1 MKKYNYNFIIHLLL
15 NKYGWTRGDR
25 CLDLRRPMAVES
37 DKVYSRLALDTQERS
52 TIRDTAEHG
61 CSGGTISE
69 LIYYADTSAFYEKY
83 QDEIWRRL
91 GDMADDLGEDSIL
104 HLIATFNGAKDVG
117 SPLQLKNLLAWW
129 AAEEVCRGICMDWDD
144 EDRATA

>member
-1 MKKYNYNFIIHLLL
+1 
-15 NKYGWTRGDR
+15 
-25 CLDLRRPMAVES
+25 MAVEFKQDS
-37 DKVYSRLALDTQERS
+37 ILDWLLETQERS
-52 TIRDTAEHG
+52 TIKDTAEHG

-104 HLIATFNGAKDVG
+104 HLISTFTGVKDVW

-144 EDRATA
+144 EERATA

>member
-1 MKKYNYNFIIHLLL
+1 
-15 NKYGWTRGDR
+15 
-25 CLDLRRPMAVES
+25 MAVEFKQDS
-37 DKVYSRLALDTQERS
+37 ILDWLLETQERS
-52 TIRDTAEHG
+52 TIKDTAEHG

-91 GDMADDLGEDSIL
+91 GDMADDLGEDSIV
-104 HLIATFNGAKDVG
+104 HFISTFQGVKDVG
-117 SPLQLKNLLAWW
+117 APLQLKNLLAWW

-144 EDRATA
+144 EERATA

>member
-1 MKKYNYNFIIHLLL
+1 
-15 NKYGWTRGDR
+15 
-25 CLDLRRPMAVES
+25 MAVEFGQS
-37 DKVYSRLALDTQERS
+37 SILDWLLDTQESS

-83 QDEIWRRL
+83 KEEIWQRL
-91 GDMADDLGEDSIL
+91 SDMAGDLGCDSIL
-104 HLIATFNGAKDVG
+104 HLIVTFNGAKEVG
-117 SPLQLKNLLAWW
+117 SELQLRNLLAWW

-144 EDRATA
+144 EERATA

>member
-1 MKKYNYNFIIHLLL
+1 
-15 NKYGWTRGDR
+15 
-25 CLDLRRPMAVES
+25 MAVEFKQDS
-37 DKVYSRLALDTQERS
+37 ILDWLLETQDKS
-52 TIRDTAEHG
+52 TIKDVVQHG

-83 QDEIWRRL
+83 KEEIWQRL
-91 GDMADDLGEDSIL
+91 SDMADDLGCESIL
-104 HLIATFNGAKDVG
+104 HLIATFNGAKEVG

-144 EDRATA
+144 EERATA

>member
-1 MKKYNYNFIIHLLL
+1 
-15 NKYGWTRGDR
+15 
-25 CLDLRRPMAVES
+25 MAVEFGQDS
-37 DKVYSRLALDTQERS
+37 ILDWLLDTQEKS
-52 TIRDTAEHG
+52 TIKDTAAHG

-83 QDEIWRRL
+83 KEEIWQRL
-91 GDMADDLGEDSIL
+91 SDMADDLGCDSIL
-104 HLIATFNGAKDVG
+104 HLIVTFNGSKEVG
-117 SPLQLKNLLAWW
+117 SHLQLKNLLAWW